1 MQDRPSA
8 EKLLAAAR
16 AFLTETAMPQLS
28 GHAAFHARVAGN
40 VLDLLAREL
49 KLAPGFNKAEQA
61 RLESLLDVK
70 GLSESGDLVTLN
82 RKLCDKIAAGEMDLS
97 DEALKTH
104 LIKVTMGKLAI
115 DQPRYQGYKTA
126 QANGWPE
133 EDSLEINS

>member
-8 EKLLAAAR
+8 DKLLAAAR
-16 AFLTETAMPQLS
+16 SFLNETAMPQLS

-40 VLDLLAREL
+40 VLDIVAREL
-49 KLAPGFNKAEQA
+49 QLAPGFNAAEQA
-61 RLESLLDVK
+61 RLESLL
-70 GLSESGDLVTLN
+70 GEGGDLPTLN

-97 DEALKTH
+97 DEKLKTH

-133 EDSLEINS
+133 EESLERNQ

>member
-16 AFLTETAMPQLS
+16 AFLSEPPMPQLS
-28 GHAAFHARVAGN
+28 GQAAFHARVAGN
-40 VLDLLAREL
+40 VLDILAREL
-49 KLAPGFNKAEQA
+49 ELAPHFNQAEQA
-61 RLESLLDVK
+61 RLESLL
-70 GLSESGDLVTLN
+70 GESGDLVTLN
-82 RKLCDKIAAGEMDLS
+82 RLLCAKIAAGELDLS
-97 DEALKTH
+97 NETLKIH

-133 EDSLEINS
+133 EELGD